1 MFVREDLRERFGD
14 DPRALLTELGVTHL
28 LFVNRL
34 GDHGTNHMIPE
45 WIEGREPVFVVNP
58 AGDGARVGEAKL
70 PMEFE
75 FAATAIWRVERPGPW
90 VALYDVR

>member
-1 MFVREDLRERFGD
+1 MEIIAAGLMVS
-14 DPRALLTELGVTHL
+14 LTLIVIDGWIT
-28 LFVNRL
+28 
-34 GDHGTNHMIPE
+34 DI

-75 FAATAIWRVERPGPW
+75 FALTAIWRVERPGPW
-90 VALYDVR
+90 VALYDLR